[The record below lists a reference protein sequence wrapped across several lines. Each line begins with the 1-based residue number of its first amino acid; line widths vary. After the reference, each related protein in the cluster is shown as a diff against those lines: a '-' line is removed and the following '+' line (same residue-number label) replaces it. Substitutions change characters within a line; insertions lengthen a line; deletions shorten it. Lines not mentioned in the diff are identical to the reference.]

1 MNWNIKTLIF
11 HWLFS
16 VNYISKLL
24 IQNITLKCNFPSNI
38 ILIKYTN
45 LHENITRQVF
55 LIKSWLANLRHALND
70 LMEQTK
76 CTFCNL
82 LQGFKI
88 WKLVFSRDKKSFK
101 INVSIQLKYNYT
113 NKLKLYNYIQFHIHL
128 NLNSPLQLFWLIPV
142 PVWCQCV

>member
-1 MNWNIKTLIF
+1 MLKF
-11 HWLFS
+11 HLVRCKKLENKYCLRFVMILFEL
-16 VNYISKLL
+16 NYKDISKLL

-82 LQGFKI
+82 LQGFEI
-88 WKLVFSRDKKSFK
+88 WKFLFSRDKKSLK
-101 INVSIQLKYNYT
+101 TNVSIQSECKKVAVT
-113 NKLKLYNYIQFHIHL
+113 
-128 NLNSPLQLFWLIPV
+128 LIN
-142 PVWCQCV
+142 

>member
-1 MNWNIKTLIF
+1 MLKF
-11 HWLFS
+11 HLVRCKKLENKYCLRFVMILFEL
-16 VNYISKLL
+16 NYKDIDFSFTAFGFSKLL

-82 LQGFKI
+82 LQGFQI
-88 WKLVFSRDKKSFK
+88 WKFVFSGDKKSLK
-101 INVSIQLKYNYT
+101 INVSV
-113 NKLKLYNYIQFHIHL
+113 QFELH
-128 NLNSPLQLFWLIPV
+128 
-142 PVWCQCV
+142 